1 MTILDL
7 EGKESDEI
15 VFETFQ
21 LNDLQREIFREIR
34 DDQMTVKQIKERV
47 DRSRSTVQRALQEM
61 LDKDLILREGKTNK
75 TVYYVYTT
83 LPWSDIKELTRQT
96 ITEWYDEVD
105 QKLSQS

>member
-1 MTILDL
+1 MTLLDL

-21 LNDLQREIFREIR
+21 LNDLQRDIFQEIR
-34 DDQMTVKQIKERV
+34 DQQMTVKQIKENV

-61 LDKDLILREGKTNK
+61 LDKDLVLREGKTDK

-83 LPWSDIKELTRQT
+83 LPWEEIKELTRET
-96 ITEWYDEVD
+96 ISEWYDEVD
-105 QKLSQS
+105 DRLS

>member
-1 MTILDL
+1 MTLLDL

-21 LNDLQREIFREIR
+21 LNDLQRDIFQEIR
-34 DDQMTVKQIKERV
+34 DQQMTVKQIKENV

-61 LDKDLILREGKTNK
+61 LDKDLVLREGKTDK

-83 LPWSDIKELTRQT
+83 LPWEDIKELTRET
-96 ITEWYDEVD
+96 ISEWYDEVD
-105 QKLSQS
+105 DRLS